1 MSQFIKSYFT
11 TISQK
16 NTKMKFYSNL
26 FKNQWA
32 VYPLPFA
39 YLYFETCHPDS
50 HVSVWKNKIC
60 GVYLSMNWLKYTY
73 NIGFFKPI
81 K

>member
-1 MSQFIKSYFT
+1 MSQFIASYFKT
-11 TISQK
+11 PEKKSS
-16 NTKMKFYSNL
+16 MKFHSNL
-26 FKNQWA
+26 HKNQWA

-50 HVSVWKNKIC
+50 HIPLLENKIC
-60 GVYLSMNWLKYTY
+60 GVYLSFNFLKWTW
-73 NIGFFKPI
+73 NIGLYKPI